1 MRTRDVAIDRSSLLE
16 NEIMSSIMEQL
27 SGELTDEKIRQ
38 ISQQI
43 GADEQQ
49 TRSAMGAALPAFVEM
64 LSRKAEDP
72 QHVGQLHNALSG
84 VQGIGDLSSL
94 ERNLGVG
101 GGSGAPAKASAGLPG
116 GAGDLLG
123 GLFGDKQSR
132 VESGVG
138 KMSGLDASTV
148 TKLMKILGPIVI
160 GMVAKQAMAKKMDPG
175 GLTGYLR
182 NEKGSMTKA
191 SPQGASLIGRL
202 LDQDGDGDFDLS
214 DALKLGMN
222 LLFGRKQ

>member
-1 MRTRDVAIDRSSLLE
+1 
-16 NEIMSSIMEQL
+16 MEQL

-43 GADEQQ
+43 GADEQR

-72 QHVGQLHNALSG
+72 QHAGQLHNTLSG
-84 VQGIGDLSSL
+84 VQGIGNLSSL
-94 ERNLGVG
+94 ERELGVG
-101 GGSGAPAKASAGLPG
+101 GAGGSSPAKAKSGLPDG
-116 GAGDLLG
+116 GGDLLG
-123 GLFGDKQSR
+123 GLFGDKQAR
-132 VESGVG
+132 VEGGVG

-182 NEKGSMTKA
+182 NEKESMTKA

-214 DALKLGMN
+214 DALNLGMN
-222 LLFGRKQ
+222 LLFGNKK

>member
-1 MRTRDVAIDRSSLLE
+1 
-16 NEIMSSIMEQL
+16 
-27 SGELTDEKIRQ
+27 
-38 ISQQI
+38 
-43 GADEQQ
+43 
-49 TRSAMGAALPAFVEM
+49 MGAALPAFVEM

-72 QHVGQLHNALSG
+72 QHAGQLHNTLSG

-94 ERNLGVG
+94 ERELGVG
-101 GGSGAPAKASAGLPG
+101 GSGGTSPAKATSGLPG

-138 KMSGLDASTV
+138 KMSGLVASTV

-182 NEKGSMTKA
+182 NEKESMTKA

-222 LLFGRKQ
+222 LLFGSKK